1 MGMPALRDEPTG
13 PPVSEAPDPSVT
25 SSPAPTVT
33 VTHTV
38 EATKTVYSPTPV
50 PSPVRVTSTA
60 TVTQT
65 PTPSVS
71 VSIQVKYKYRDRI
84 KEVPVPAP
92 QPMPSAP
99 PETSSITR
107 EEWVTL
113 PPVPP
118 RETQDQREIIV
129 INPNPVSGDVP
140 GSMWAFTGVAV
151 VIVLAVLTGIIIMVM
166 RGKL

>member
-71 VSIQVKYKYRDRI
+71 VSIQVKYRDRI

-92 QPMPSAP
+92 QQMPSIP
-99 PETSSITR
+99 PEPSSTTR
-107 EEWVTL
+107 EQWASL
-113 PPVPP
+113 PPALP
-118 RETQDQREIIV
+118 RETQNKREIIV

>member
-1 MGMPALRDEPTG
+1 
-13 PPVSEAPDPSVT
+13 
-25 SSPAPTVT
+25 
-33 VTHTV
+33 
-38 EATKTVYSPTPV
+38 
-50 PSPVRVTSTA
+50 
-60 TVTQT
+60 
-65 PTPSVS
+65 VS

-92 QPMPSAP
+92 QQTPGIP
-99 PETSSITR
+99 PETSSVTG
-107 EEWVTL
+107 EEWATF
-113 PPVPP
+113 PPVLP
-118 RETQDQREIIV
+118 RETQNQREIIV